1 MKRTNKIY
9 VGSTWKRL
17 RKVILE
23 RDAHRCTIGMEGCT
37 GAATQVDHIIP
48 LAFGGQPYALDN
60 LRAACSNCNSSRSNK
75 LRRKS
80 SRAW

>member
-9 VGSTWKRL
+9 GATW
-17 RKVILE
+17 RKVRVGILE

-37 GAATQVDHIIP
+37 GHATQVDHVIP
-48 LAFGGQPYALDN
+48 LAFGGQPFAPEN
-60 LRAACSNCNSSRSNK
+60 LRAACANCNSSRSNK
-75 LRRKS
+75 LRRKP